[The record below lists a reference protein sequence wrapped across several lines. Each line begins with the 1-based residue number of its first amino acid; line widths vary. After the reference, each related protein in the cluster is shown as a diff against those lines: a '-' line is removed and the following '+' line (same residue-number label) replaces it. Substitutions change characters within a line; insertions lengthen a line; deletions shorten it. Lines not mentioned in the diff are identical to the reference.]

1 MKYAL
6 IKDGTLDRTRE
17 WGDETPPDLSHKIG
31 VTLEWLPCVNETPP
45 AYDENTQRLQ
55 KTTTIQATEVT
66 YGWSVV
72 PLSKESIK
80 EKVDEL
86 SAEKVQEQLGDITSR
101 LATMTKATMLL
112 DAVNQGIIQNDNA
125 ALTPLRDL
133 GTWWQATQDYAE
145 SLKTDIDADLT
156 PDITVGWPTI

>member
-1 MKYAL
+1 MNGYHVLMKQ
-6 IKDGTLDRTRE
+6 R
-17 WGDETPPDLSHKIG
+17 S
-31 VTLEWLPCVNETPP
+31 

-86 SAEKVQEQLGDITSR
+86 SAEKVQEPAGRYFFSFS
-101 LATMTKATMLL
+101 
-112 DAVNQGIIQNDNA
+112 NNDKSNNVI
-125 ALTPLRDL
+125 
-133 GTWWQATQDYAE
+133 GC
-145 SLKTDIDADLT
+145 S
-156 PDITVGWPTI
+156 